1 MLRRVRQPSGPAWG
15 LQAVLAFSIVDR
27 FCMALLYGRA
37 GRLTTQNGG
46 FRPGQ
51 SRSNSPAALPDVAG
65 GRSSNSAGS
74 RSLELSVASDEA
86 SDEARSMLC
95 LSLSLSPSLPL
106 SL

>member
-1 MLRRVRQPSGPAWG
+1 MS
-15 LQAVLAFSIVDR
+15 
-27 FCMALLYGRA
+27 LLHGRA
-37 GRLTTQNGG
+37 GRLTTENGG

-51 SRSNSPAALPDVAG
+51 SRSNSPAALLDVDG

-86 SDEARSMLC
+86 SDEARSMIC
-95 LSLSLSPSLPL
+95 LSLSPPPSLSL